1 MKKLFL
7 SLFQLPDSLY
17 FRAMNFSSKLVEMA
31 VDEFAKLPG
40 VGRKTAFRFVVH
52 LLKKDRDGLSGF
64 AQTLIR
70 LKEDT
75 RQCKFCH
82 NVTETEVC
90 AICASP
96 GRDRTTIMVV
106 EDIRD
111 MIAIESTG
119 QFNGLYHLLGGV
131 ISPMDGI
138 GPSDITAAHLL
149 ERVKD
154 EKPTEI
160 IMALRTTIEGDT
172 TNFFLYKKL
181 KDFPV
186 KLTTIARGVAIGG
199 ELEYADEI
207 TLGRSI
213 LHRMDYEKTLSR

>member
-1 MKKLFL
+1 
-7 SLFQLPDSLY
+7 
-17 FRAMNFSSKLVEMA
+17 MNFSSKLVEMA

-64 AQTLIR
+64 ANTLLR
-70 LKEDT
+70 LKEET

-90 AICASP
+90 GICANP
-96 GRDRTTIMVV
+96 TRDRSLFMVV

-138 GPSDITAAHLL
+138 GPADITAGHLI
-149 ERVKD
+149 ERVRD
-154 EKPTEI
+154 EQPAEI

-213 LHRMDYEKTLSR
+213 LHRMEYEKTLAR

>member
-1 MKKLFL
+1 MKKQFETALQMPE
-7 SLFQLPDSLY
+7 SPY
-17 FRAMNFSSKLVEMA
+17 FRAMNFSSKLVELA

-52 LLKKDRDGLSGF
+52 LLKKDRDGLGGF
-64 AQTLIR
+64 ANTLLR
-70 LKEDT
+70 LKEET

-90 AICASP
+90 GICANP
-96 GRDRTTIMVV
+96 TRDRSLFMVV

-138 GPSDITAAHLL
+138 GPADITAAHLI
-149 ERVKD
+149 ERVRD
-154 EKPTEI
+154 ERPSEI

-213 LHRMDYEKTLSR
+213 LHRMEYEKTLSR

>member
-1 MKKLFL
+1 LKKQFETVFHMLE
-7 SLFQLPDSLY
+7 SPY

-64 AQTLIR
+64 ANTLLR
-70 LKEDT
+70 LKEET

-90 AICASP
+90 GICANP
-96 GRDRTTIMVV
+96 TRDRSLFMVV

-138 GPSDITAAHLL
+138 GPADITAAHLI
-149 ERVKD
+149 ERVRD
-154 EKPTEI
+154 ERPSEI

-213 LHRMDYEKTLSR
+213 LHRMEYEKTLSR

>member
-1 MKKLFL
+1 
-7 SLFQLPDSLY
+7 
-17 FRAMNFSSKLVEMA
+17 MNFSSKLVEMA

-64 AQTLIR
+64 ANTLLR
-70 LKEDT
+70 LKEET

-90 AICASP
+90 GICANP
-96 GRDRTTIMVV
+96 TRDRSLFMVV

-138 GPSDITAAHLL
+138 SPEHLHIQPLVKRVSQNRPKEVILAINPSVEGETTTLYIGQLL
-149 ERVKD
+149 
-154 EKPTEI
+154 KPFTKVTRI
-160 IMALRTTIEGDT
+160 AFGLPMGGD
-172 TNFFLYKKL
+172 
-181 KDFPV
+181 
-186 KLTTIARGVAIGG
+186 
-199 ELEYADEI
+199 LEYADEV
-207 TLGRSI
+207 TLARALEGRRE
-213 LHRMDYEKTLSR
+213 LD

>member
-1 MKKLFL
+1 MPE
-7 SLFQLPDSLY
+7 SPY
-17 FRAMNFSSKLVEMA
+17 FRAMNFSSKLVELA

-64 AQTLIR
+64 ANTLLR
-70 LKEDT
+70 LKEET

-90 AICASP
+90 GICANP
-96 GRDRTTIMVV
+96 TRDRSLFMVV

-138 GPSDITAAHLL
+138 GPADITAAHLI
-149 ERVKD
+149 ERVRD
-154 EKPTEI
+154 ERPSEI

-213 LHRMDYEKTLSR
+213 LHRMEYEKTLSR